1 MKTVYLTID
10 DAPSEWM
17 AARVA
22 LLSELR
28 IPAVFF
34 CTGDRLSV
42 RSEPA
47 IEAIRRGSVIGN
59 HSWDHPHFSQLTLEQ
74 AEAEISTTD
83 ELIDRLYAEAGR
95 EREHRWFRFP
105 FGDQGDDF
113 AGQDAPPALRVHK
126 LELQSRLRALGYSTP
141 PFPDVIHPWFWPR
154 GADAD
159 WYWTFD
165 SMDWA
170 VSQNELSVKDALA
183 RLDVHDPAQRLALGE
198 NSSADIVLL
207 HDHSHSA
214 RAFESFHRNTRKQAA
229 AVRPAR
235 LIARLVGR
243 ACATE
248 TQRDPHVTLDARQP
262 PAALALRYCEHDHL
276 RGCFNSEAASM
287 GGCHLRRDTLS
298 RSA

>member
-1 MKTVYLTID
+1 VKAVYLTID
-10 DAPSEWM
+10 DSPSELM

-34 CTGDRLSV
+34 CTGDRLSA
-42 RSEPA
+42 RPQPA
-47 IEAIRRGSVIGN
+47 IEAILRGFVIGN
-59 HSWDHPHFSQLTLEQ
+59 HSWDHPHFSQLTLAQ
-74 AEAEISTTD
+74 AEAEISSTD

-126 LELQSRLRALGYSTP
+126 LKLQSCLRALGYSTP
-141 PFPDVIHPWFWPR
+141 PFPDITHPWFWPR

-159 WYWTFD
+159 WYWTFE

-170 VSQNELSVKDALA
+170 VSQNELSVTDALA
-183 RLDVHDPAQRLALGE
+183 RLDIHDPAQRLALG
-198 NSSADIVLL
+198 NSSSADIVVL

-214 RAFESFHRNTRKQAA
+214 RAFES
-229 AVRPAR
+229 
-235 LIARLVGR
+235 LI
-243 ACATE
+243 E
-248 TQRDPHVTLDARQP
+248 
-262 PAALALRYCEHDHL
+262 ALASRPLQ
-276 RGCFNSEAASM
+276 F
-287 GGCHLRRDTLS
+287 TLPD
-298 RSA
+298 